1 LREASEICMAGG
13 AAALIGS
20 VLIWAR
26 GGSSGLADKAG
37 AERLGIF
44 VGLWVPSLMLLSAH
58 LARKADDAA
67 SAARDEEPFPE
78 ELM

>member
-1 LREASEICMAGG
+1 MAGG